1 MTFRFLAAGAA
12 VSFSL
17 LPLAALSQS
26 TDSPTR
32 VAMLDPV
39 VVTPTLASRTADASL
54 SSVTVV
60 DEKTLREQ
68 QPTDMADLLRGQPGV
83 DTTGNG
89 SFGKNASVF
98 IRGTSSDATLLLV
111 DGVRLRSAT
120 AGSPAWQYLPPQMM
134 QRVEIVRGPR
144 GSLYGADAVGG
155 VVQIFTRD
163 EGTWL
168 NMGGGSFDSWNL
180 GAGSSIRHGG
190 TTATVGANYFDTDGT
205 ELRENSDDRGYDNAS
220 GLLKLSHQFGDKGS
234 VGVFGFRT
242 EGNTEYEGSTPEDLR
257 DIDYMLQVA
266 GVKGDLWLTD
276 SWQVKA
282 LISEAKDESEDFDD
296 GLSNG
301 IFDTRTR
308 TANLQTVFVA
318 GDHQFIVGGEYQG
331 DEITSSNDYDETRRD
346 NKAVFG
352 QALLNFGA
360 LDLQGS
366 LRHDDN
372 DAFGSKVTGAAAV
385 GYKLDTHH
393 RLRASYGTAFKAPTF
408 NDLYF
413 PDSPPFYYSNPNL
426 KPESSETGE
435 LGVRGQYSVWY
446 WDAALYR
453 TNIDDLISYDA
464 SRGSSFNVAKAT
476 VEGGEL
482 AMGLEWQQWR
492 AQLAFSAL
500 KPEDEE
506 TGNIIAR
513 RAQRMGRVDV
523 DRQIGQFS
531 LGGTASFQGH
541 RYNDAANTQR
551 LSGFGLLD
559 LRAGWEFAEHWTGRV
574 VVENVLDKEYATAQ
588 NFSGWNYLNAGR
600 SVMVSVSYDTP

>member
-12 VSFSL
+12 ATFSL
-17 LPLAALSQS
+17 LPLAAVS
-26 TDSPTR
+26 DSSADGEQY
-32 VAMLDPV
+32 AMLDPV
-39 VVTPTLASRTADASL
+39 VVTPTLTSQTAEATL

-60 DEKTLREQ
+60 DEVTLREQ
-68 QPTDMADLLRGQPGV
+68 QPVDMADLLRGQPGI

-98 IRGTSSDATLLLV
+98 IRGTSSDSTLLLV

-155 VVQIFTRD
+155 VVQVFTRD

-168 NMGGGSFDSWNL
+168 NAAGGTFNTWNL
-180 GAGSSIRHGG
+180 GAGSSLTHGG

-205 ELRENSDDRGYDNAS
+205 VLREDSEDRGYDNTS
-220 GLLKLSHQFGDKGS
+220 GIVKIRHQFGDAGS
-234 VGVFGFRT
+234 VGVFGFRA
-242 EGNTEYEGSTPEDLR
+242 EGNSEYEGGAPEDLR
-257 DIDYMLQVA
+257 DTDFMLEVA
-266 GVKGDLWLTD
+266 GLKGDVWV
-276 SWQVKA
+276 SENWQVKT
-282 LISEAKDESEDFDD
+282 LLSQAKDESEDFAE

-308 TANLQTVFVA
+308 TANLQNTFLL

-331 DEITSSNDYDETRRD
+331 DEITSDNEYDETRRD
-346 NKAVFG
+346 NKAAFG
-352 QALLNFGA
+352 QALLNFGP

-385 GYKLDTHH
+385 GYKLDRQH
-393 RLRASYGTAFKAPTF
+393 RVRASYGTAFKAPTF
-408 NDLYF
+408 NDLY
-413 PDSPPFYYSNPNL
+413 YPNFGNADL

-435 LGVRGQYSVWY
+435 LGMRGQYKVWF

-453 TNIDDLISYDA
+453 SNIEDLISYDPVLMA
-464 SRGSSFNVAKAT
+464 PGNVEKAT
-476 VEGGEL
+476 VEGAEL

-492 AQLAFSAL
+492 ARLAFSAL

-506 TGNIIAR
+506 NETIIAR
-513 RAQRMGRVDV
+513 RAQRMGRLDV
-523 DRQIGQFS
+523 DRQIGEFS

-559 LRAGWEFAEHWTGRV
+559 LRAGWQFAKNWTGRV
-574 VVENVLDKEYATAQ
+574 VVENVLDKEYTTAR
-588 NFSGWNYLNAGR
+588 NFSGWDYLNAER
-600 SVMVSVSYDTP
+600 SVMVSVSYDTL

>member
-12 VSFSL
+12 ATFSL
-17 LPLAALSQS
+17 LPLAAISDASAEGEQY
-26 TDSPTR
+26 
-32 VAMLDPV
+32 AMLDPV
-39 VVTPTLASRTADASL
+39 VVTPTLTSRTADASL

-60 DEKTLREQ
+60 DEQTLREQ
-68 QPTDMADLLRGQPGV
+68 QPVDMADLLRGQPGV

-155 VVQIFTRD
+155 VVQVFTRD

-168 NMGGGSFDSWNL
+168 NAGGGTFNTWNL
-180 GAGSSIRHGG
+180 GAGSSLSHGG
-190 TTATVGANYFDTDGT
+190 TTATVGANVFDTDGT
-205 ELRENSDDRGYDNAS
+205 ELREDSEERGYDNTS
-220 GLLKLSHQFGDKGS
+220 GIAKINHQFGDAGS
-234 VGVFGFRT
+234 VGAFAFRA
-242 EGNTEYEGSTPEDLR
+242 EGNTEYEGSTPDDLR
-257 DIDYMLQVA
+257 DIDYLLQVA
-266 GVKGDLWLTD
+266 GLKGDVWVTD
-276 SWQVKA
+276 SWQAKV
-282 LISEAKDESEDFDD
+282 LLSEAKDESEDFAD
-296 GLSNG
+296 GESNG

-308 TANLQTVFVA
+308 TANLQNIFVL
-318 GDHQFIVGGEYQG
+318 GNHQFILGGEYQA
-331 DEITSSNDYDETRRD
+331 DEITSDNEYDETRRD
-346 NKAVFG
+346 NKAGFG
-352 QALLNFGA
+352 QALLTFGK

-372 DAFGSKVTGAAAV
+372 AAFGSKVTGAAAV
-385 GYKLDTHH
+385 GYKLDHQH
-393 RLRASYGTAFKAPTF
+393 RVRASYGTAFKAPTF

-413 PDSPPFYYSNPNL
+413 PGFGNAEL

-435 LGVRGQYSVWY
+435 VGMRGQYSVWY
-446 WDAALYR
+446 WDVALYR
-453 TNIDDLISYDA
+453 SNIDDLISYDPVVMA
-464 SRGSSFNVAKAT
+464 PGNVEKAT
-476 VEGGEL
+476 VEGAEL

-492 AQLAFSAL
+492 AKLAFSAL

-506 TGNIIAR
+506 NETIIAR
-513 RAQRMGRVDV
+513 RAQRLGRLDV
-523 DRQIGQFS
+523 DRQIGEFS

-559 LRAGWEFAEHWTGRV
+559 LRAGWQFAKNWTGRV
-574 VVENVLDKEYATAQ
+574 VVENVLDKEYTTAQ
-588 NFSGWNYLNAGR
+588 NFSGWDYLNAGR
-600 SVMVSVSYDTP
+600 SVMVSVSYDTL

>member
-1 MTFRFLAAGAA
+1 MTFRLLAAGAA
-12 VSFSL
+12 VSLSVW
-17 LPLAALSQS
+17 PLAAQS
-26 TDSPTR
+26 DDIRTPQY
-32 VAMLDPV
+32 AALDPV
-39 VVTPTLASRTADASL
+39 VVTPTLTSRTTDASL

-60 DEKTLREQ
+60 DEQTLREQ
-68 QPTDMADLLRGQPGV
+68 QPVDMTDLLRGQPGV
-83 DTTGNG
+83 DTSGNG
-89 SFGKNASVF
+89 SYGKNASVF

-155 VVQIFTRD
+155 VVQVFTRD
-163 EGTWL
+163 QGTWL
-168 NMGGGSFDSWNL
+168 NAGAGNFGTWNL
-180 GAGSSIRHGG
+180 GAGTSFSHDG
-190 TTATVGANYFDTDGT
+190 TTATVGLNRFDTDGT
-205 ELRENSDDRGYDNAS
+205 ELRENSEDRGYDNTA
-220 GLLKLSHQFGDKGS
+220 GIAKLSHQFGDKGS

-242 EGNTEYEGSTPEDLR
+242 EGNTEYEGSTPDDQR

-266 GVKGDLWLTD
+266 GLKGDVWLTD

-296 GLSNG
+296 GQSNG

-308 TANLQTVFVA
+308 TANLQNVFVV
-318 GDHQFIVGGEYQG
+318 GNHQFILGGEYLG
-331 DEITSSNDYDETRRD
+331 DQITSDNDYDETRRD

-352 QALLNFGA
+352 QALLTFGA

-372 DAFGSKVTGAAAV
+372 DAYGSKVTGAAAV
-385 GYKLDTHH
+385 GYKLDKAH
-393 RLRASYGTAFKAPTF
+393 RIRASYGTAFKAPTF

-413 PDSPPFYYSNPNL
+413 PDSPPFYYSNPDL
-426 KPESSETGE
+426 LPESSETGE
-435 LGVRGQYSVWY
+435 LGMRGQYSAWY
-446 WDAALYR
+446 WDAAFYR
-453 TNIDDLISYDA
+453 TNIEDLISYDA
-464 SRGSSFNVAKAT
+464 SRGSSFNVNKAT
-476 VEGGEL
+476 VEGAEL
-482 AMGLEWQQWR
+482 AMGLDWQQWR
-492 AQLAFSAL
+492 VQLAFSAL

-513 RAQRMGRVDV
+513 RAQRMGRLDV
-523 DRQIGQFS
+523 DRRIGDFS

-551 LSGFGLLD
+551 LSGYGLLD
-559 LRAGWEFAEHWTGRV
+559 LRAGWQFAENWTTRV
-574 VVENVLDKEYATAQ
+574 IVENVLDKEYTTAR
-588 NFSGWNYLNAGR
+588 NFSGWDYLNAGR
-600 SVMVSVSYDTP
+600 SVMVSLDYDIR

>member
-12 VSFSL
+12 ATFSL
-17 LPLAALSQS
+17 LPLAAVS
-26 TDSPTR
+26 DSSADGEQY
-32 VAMLDPV
+32 AMLDPV
-39 VVTPTLASRTADASL
+39 VVTPTLTSQTAEATL
-54 SSVTVV
+54 SSVTVI
-60 DEKTLREQ
+60 DEVTLREQ
-68 QPTDMADLLRGQPGV
+68 QPVDMADLLRGQPGI

-98 IRGTSSDATLLLV
+98 IRGTSSDSTLLLV

-155 VVQIFTRD
+155 VVQVFTRD

-168 NMGGGSFDSWNL
+168 NAAGGTFNTWNL
-180 GAGSSIRHGG
+180 GAGSSLTHGG

-205 ELRENSDDRGYDNAS
+205 VLREDSEDRGYDNTS
-220 GLLKLSHQFGDKGS
+220 GIVKIRHQFGDAGS
-234 VGVFGFRT
+234 VGVFGFRA
-242 EGNTEYEGSTPEDLR
+242 EGNSEYEGGAPEDLR
-257 DIDYMLQVA
+257 DTDFMLEVA
-266 GVKGDLWLTD
+266 GLKGDVWV
-276 SWQVKA
+276 SENWQVKA
-282 LISEAKDESEDFDD
+282 LLSQAKDESEDFAE

-308 TANLQTVFVA
+308 TANLQNTFLL

-331 DEITSSNDYDETRRD
+331 DEITSDNEYDETRRD
-346 NKAVFG
+346 NKAAFG
-352 QALLNFGA
+352 QALLNFGP

-385 GYKLDTHH
+385 GYKLDRQH
-393 RLRASYGTAFKAPTF
+393 RVRASYGTAFKAPTF
-408 NDLYF
+408 NDLYYPGF
-413 PDSPPFYYSNPNL
+413 GNAEL

-435 LGVRGQYSVWY
+435 VGMRGQYSVWY

-453 TNIDDLISYDA
+453 SNIDDLISYDPVVMA
-464 SRGSSFNVAKAT
+464 PGNVEKAT
-476 VEGGEL
+476 VEGAEL

-492 AQLAFSAL
+492 ARLAFSAL

-506 TGNIIAR
+506 NETIIAR
-513 RAQRMGRVDV
+513 RAQRMGRLDV
-523 DRQIGQFS
+523 DRQIGEFS

-559 LRAGWEFAEHWTGRV
+559 LRAGWQFAKNWTGRV
-574 VVENVLDKEYATAQ
+574 VVENVLDKEYTTAR
-588 NFSGWNYLNAGR
+588 NFSGWDYLNAER
-600 SVMVSVSYDTP
+600 SVMVSVSYDTL

>member
-12 VSFSL
+12 ATFSL
-17 LPLAALSQS
+17 LPLAAVS
-26 TDSPTR
+26 DSSADGEQY
-32 VAMLDPV
+32 AMLDPV
-39 VVTPTLASRTADASL
+39 VVTPTLTSQTAEATL

-60 DEKTLREQ
+60 DEVTLREQ
-68 QPTDMADLLRGQPGV
+68 QPVDMADLLRGQPGI

-98 IRGTSSDATLLLV
+98 IRGTSSDSTLLLV

-155 VVQIFTRD
+155 VVQVFTRD

-168 NMGGGSFDSWNL
+168 NAAGGTFNTWNL
-180 GAGSSIRHGG
+180 GAGSSLTHGG

-205 ELRENSDDRGYDNAS
+205 VLREDSEDRGYDNTS
-220 GLLKLSHQFGDKGS
+220 GIVKIRHQFGDAGS
-234 VGVFGFRT
+234 VGVFGFRA
-242 EGNTEYEGSTPEDLR
+242 EGNSEYEGGAPEDLR
-257 DIDYMLQVA
+257 DTDFMLEVA
-266 GVKGDLWLTD
+266 GLKGDVWV
-276 SWQVKA
+276 SENWQVKA
-282 LISEAKDESEDFDD
+282 LLSQAKDESEDFAE

-308 TANLQTVFVA
+308 TANLQNTFLL

-331 DEITSSNDYDETRRD
+331 DEITSDNEYDETRRD
-346 NKAVFG
+346 NKAAFG
-352 QALLNFGA
+352 QALLNFGP

-385 GYKLDTHH
+385 GYKLDRQH
-393 RLRASYGTAFKAPTF
+393 RVRASYGTAFKAPTF
-408 NDLYF
+408 NDLYYPGF
-413 PDSPPFYYSNPNL
+413 GNAEL

-435 LGVRGQYSVWY
+435 VGMRGQYSVWY

-453 TNIDDLISYDA
+453 SNIDDLISYDPVVMA
-464 SRGSSFNVAKAT
+464 PGNVEKAT
-476 VEGGEL
+476 VEGAEL

-492 AQLAFSAL
+492 ARLAFSAL

-506 TGNIIAR
+506 NETIIAR
-513 RAQRMGRVDV
+513 RAQRMGRLDV
-523 DRQIGQFS
+523 DRQIGEFS

-559 LRAGWEFAEHWTGRV
+559 LRAGWQFAKNWTGRV
-574 VVENVLDKEYATAQ
+574 VVENVLDKEYTTAR
-588 NFSGWNYLNAGR
+588 NFSGWDYLNAER
-600 SVMVSVSYDTP
+600 SVMVSVSYDTL